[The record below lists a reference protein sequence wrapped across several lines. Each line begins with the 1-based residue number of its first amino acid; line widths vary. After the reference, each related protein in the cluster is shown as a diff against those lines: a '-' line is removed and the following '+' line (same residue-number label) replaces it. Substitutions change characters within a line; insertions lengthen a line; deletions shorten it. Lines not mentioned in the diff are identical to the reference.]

1 MNMKHAITSVM
12 VLILI
17 IGLLGVSTNSSAYS
31 APAKNVSFAF
41 TYDLNGNEIAP
52 LSGVQTSISLV
63 GGAFTTSSTSGSYT
77 DMLTYGNYTLNVA
90 PSYVTIPGT
99 GKVISSGYQEH
110 FTVSSS
116 SSTSLNILVPVVQTY
131 LTNVSLSGLVSGES
145 ASLSFSTLTGYAF
158 YNVTE
163 SSGFTAYLP
172 HGKFY
177 VNVDYLGTQFSI
189 LENNVINSINVSLS
203 SSQVAF
209 GNVESNTNSTINSFT
224 AVLFNKATDEYS
236 TQNFSSGSY
245 RIITNQSWSDIVLM
259 IYASGYAPTVV
270 KNTAGT
276 GLQTVKLS
284 PASSNIFVNYS
295 LSKNLTK
302 ITMSLSLQINNNTAL
317 PFAQNSTVGSIYYQE
332 MMDGSIFK
340 TEIMNY
346 VNGEIQNNTQ
356 YTLLVNGNFYNLS
369 SANYATP
376 TIKSNSVYDN
386 VTATYVNNGMNQSDY
401 KNMNLKL
408 YDLGTSAISGN
419 VQYSYSIKYVN
430 SSYSLSSAPVSTTFG
445 NPFQIYPISSPQ
457 WVSMGFSSV
466 KKPIFINSQMVFSW
480 SKMVSQSYTLN
491 STQKN
496 TIFVVPAGVN
506 FTMNLSNAFYN
517 PVNQKYD
524 YSSPGTSFTWNVSS
538 KLYHT
543 SAITINLT
551 AGTHTIQINGTSSSG
566 FNNTTKFMVY
576 AMSPTTAPVV
586 NFTYSYVNQYGIAVH
601 KLVNKTSLPSNLTY
615 YFSVPQSSQISFTS
629 DNSSLPVM
637 VNGTVYKVP
646 LVFNWTFA
654 NSYKTQ
660 GTTASYSF
668 SKPTIPV
675 NGQIKR
681 QNVSI
686 NVTSVALTSLNL
698 TLKAFVNDT
707 TAPTPVIT
715 IMNSA
720 GKNITAPVASNV
732 TILSANYSSDQ
743 YYGSVTNASF
753 SSQWKYSWEFM
764 HINSTADKQ
773 SSSSYM
779 KVGGSYNGSWV
790 AVKFLNLSSVIV
802 SLKITNPSNVSAYNN
817 QTVHMV
823 VQSARLVVQ
832 NIYYTGNF
840 QAGISKTIHVNI
852 KNIGTQ
858 AANNFTVYLIA
869 SGSVVVNQ
877 AFTNQALAVNGT
889 DNVSVTW
896 TPSTAGT
903 VSLVVN
909 VSAPN
914 QPGFVSNLGEYSTSV
929 NVASSPY
936 NVPII
941 IGSVIAIIVV
951 IGLIYYRVSAGKF
964 PMTKKGGDKTTAITP
979 SKPANPATPKK
990 EDAKKDQ
997 NKK

>member
-1 MNMKHAITSVM
+1 M

-52 LSGVQTSISLV
+52 LSGVQSTISLI
-63 GGAFTTSSTSGSYT
+63 GGEFTTSSTSGSYSN
-77 DMLTYGNYTLNVA
+77 MLTYGNYTLNVQ

-99 GKVISSGYQEH
+99 GKVISDGYQEQ

-116 SSTSLNILVPVVQTY
+116 SATSLNIFVPVVQTY
-131 LTNVSLSGLVSGES
+131 LTNVSLTGLVSGES
-145 ASLSFSTLTGYAF
+145 AALSFSTMTGYTF

-163 SSGFTAYLP
+163 NADFTAYLP
-172 HGKFY
+172 HGNFY
-177 VNVDYLGTQFSI
+177 VNVDYLGTQFSL
-189 LENNVINSINVSLS
+189 LENNIINSINVSLS

-209 GNVESNTNSTINSFT
+209 GNVQSSTNTTINSFT
-224 AVLFNKATDEYS
+224 AVLFNKMTHEYS
-236 TQNFSSGSY
+236 TQNFTSGSY

-259 IYASGYAPTVV
+259 IYAAGYAPAVV
-270 KNTAGT
+270 QNTAGK
-276 GLQTVKLS
+276 GLQTVTLS

-295 LSKNLTK
+295 LSSDLRTV
-302 ITMSLSLQINNNTAL
+302 TMNISLQINNNTAL
-317 PFAQNSTVGSIYYQE
+317 PFAQNSSVGSIYYQE

-340 TEIMNY
+340 NEIMNY

-356 YTLLVNGNFYNLS
+356 YSFLVDGNFYNLS
-369 SANYATP
+369 KATYAAP
-376 TIKSNSVYDN
+376 VIKTNSVFDN
-386 VTATYVNNGMNQSDY
+386 VTATYVNDGMNYTDY

-408 YDLGTSAISGN
+408 YDLGTSVISGKF
-419 VQYSYSIKYVN
+419 QYSYAIKYIN

-457 WVSMGFSSV
+457 WVSMGFSTV
-466 KKPIFINSQMVFSW
+466 KKPIFINSQMSFSW

-496 TIFVVPAGVN
+496 TIFVVPANTN

-524 YSSPGTSFTWNVSS
+524 YNSPGTSFTWNVSS
-538 KLYHT
+538 KLYHS

-551 AGTHTIQINGTSSSG
+551 AGSHTIQINGTSSSG
-566 FNNTTKFMVY
+566 FFNTTKFIVY
-576 AMSPTTAPVV
+576 AMGSTNSPVV
-586 NFTYSYVNQYGIAVH
+586 NFTYSYVNQKGITVH
-601 KLVNKTSLPSNLTY
+601 KLINKTSLPSNLTY

-660 GTTASYSF
+660 GNTASYSF

-675 NGQIKR
+675 NGQIMR

-686 NVTSVALTSLNL
+686 NVTSVALTKLNL
-698 TLKAFVNDT
+698 ALKVFVNDT

-743 YYGSVTNASF
+743 YYGSITNASF
-753 SSQWKYSWEFM
+753 SSQWKYHWEFM
-764 HINSTADKQ
+764 NINSTADKP
-773 SSSSYM
+773 SSSTYM
-779 KVGGSYNGSWV
+779 IVGGNVNGSWLS
-790 AVKFLNLSSVIV
+790 VKFLNLSSVIV
-802 SLKITNPSNVSAYNN
+802 SLKITNPSNVSAYKN

-832 NIYYTGNF
+832 NIYYTGSF
-840 QAGISKTIHVNI
+840 QAGISKTIHINI

-903 VSLVVN
+903 VSLVAN

-914 QPGFVSNLGEYSTSV
+914 QPGFVSNIGEYSTTV

-964 PMTKKGGDKTTAITP
+964 PMTKKGDKTTAITP
-979 SKPANPATPKK
+979 AKPANPATPKK
-990 EDAKKDQ
+990 EDVKKDQ